1 MKYWLADIE
10 ERNGEFEY
18 TTPIRFKAKNLKEAI
33 DLQMHHVST
42 WYGKDNM
49 DYDTSDELYYNGHVA
64 VGDGALTE
72 IDQHTYEKLAGHYS
86 LPDMSRV
93 VR

>member
-1 MKYWLADIE
+1 MKYWIADIE

-18 TTPIRFKAKNLKEAI
+18 TTPIRFKAKTMEDAVALHMK
-33 DLQMHHVST
+33 HVST

-49 DYDTSDELYYNGHVA
+49 TYDVNDEWYYNGYVA
-64 VGDGALTE
+64 VGDGTLTE
-72 IDQHTYEKLAGHYS
+72 IDEHTYAKLSGHYS
-86 LPDMSRV
+86 FPDMSEV

>member
-1 MKYWLADIE
+1 MKYWIADIE

-18 TTPIRFKAKNLKEAI
+18 TTPIRFKAKTMEDAVS
-33 DLQMHHVST
+33 LQMHHVST
-42 WYGKDNM
+42 WYGKENM
-49 DYDTSDELYYNGHVA
+49 TYDTNDEYYYNGYVA

-72 IDQHTYEKLAGHYS
+72 IDKHTYEKLSGHYS

-93 VR
+93 ER